1 MFFLLFLVTETVNL
15 LENCLDVTLKV
26 YSIFL
31 LEVVKLY
38 IKQFFPK
45 KTLKHYSKMKKFP
58 FKYSNTS
65 LFSFVS
71 NQLDLLLFNCIVL
84 NRSLDKNTSNQ

>member
-15 LENCLDVTLKV
+15 LENCLDVILKV

-31 LEVVKLY
+31 FEVIKLY

-45 KTLKHYSKMKKFP
+45 KTLKHYSKMKK
-58 FKYSNTS
+58 KSHLNTVILAYLV
-65 LFSFVS
+65 LFQINLIYYYLTV
-71 NQLDLLLFNCIVL
+71 
-84 NRSLDKNTSNQ
+84 